1 MWVQSLG
8 WEDTLEESMATDSS
22 IVAWRIQWTEEPG
35 GLQTIGSQRVRPDWR
50 DLAWLCQE
58 CEVLHLLL
66 HVMDPG
72 LRNWTS
78 GFGLPKTL
86 ISLLLTALTLTL
98 GILMSGSYSKLLKE
112 KDYLIC
118 PLLHTWASL
127 VAQMV
132 KNLLAMPQTWVW
144 SLGQEDPL
152 EKGLSTHFSILAW
165 RIPWTGEPG
174 ELQSMASPRVGHDW
188 VTNTLHTQHLADL

>member
-1 MWVQSLG
+1 
-8 WEDTLEESMATDSS
+8 
-22 IVAWRIQWTEEPG
+22 
-35 GLQTIGSQRVRPDWR
+35 
-50 DLAWLCQE
+50 
-58 CEVLHLLL
+58 
-66 HVMDPG
+66 
-72 LRNWTS
+72 
-78 GFGLPKTL
+78 
-86 ISLLLTALTLTL
+86 
-98 GILMSGSYSKLLKE
+98 MSGSYSKLLKE

-174 ELQSMASPRVGHDW
+174 GLQSMGLPRVGHNW
-188 VTNTLHTQHLADL
+188 VTKKKQLKMEIQFFAHTKTGSGHSQPTQGYSVTSLPGQFFFFLMATPDGLWDLSSSTRDQTCALCS